1 MLRNKPMIMI
11 VITVVVLFGAWEIF
25 HNKAHA
31 TQSAAAMPAVPV
43 SVITIQEKPI
53 RTWSE
58 FSGRMQAVDF
68 AQIRP
73 EVSGRITEIRFEDGQ
88 TVKAGDVLFVIDPR
102 DYQSAVDKA
111 QADVDSAITDAKFA
125 QTQFDRAKQLVNAQA
140 IAQEIYDQR
149 ANANR

>member
-73 EVSGRITEIRFEDGQ
+73 EVSGRITQIKFEDGQ
-88 TVKAGDVLFVIDPR
+88 TVKAGDVLFLIDPR
-102 DYQSAVDKA
+102 DYEAAVAKA
-111 QADVDSAITDAKFA
+111 QADFDSAKTDEAFAK
-125 QTQFDRAKQLVNAQA
+125 TQFDRARGLISDQA
-140 IAQEIYDQR
+140 IAQEVYDQR
-149 ANANR
+149 AN